1 MQRSYDMKFFV
12 LLDTSGSMEGAKI
25 GALNDAMSNILV
37 TLQGA
42 AFDGRQIELAI
53 LTFGK
58 TAQWMYESPKSVM
71 DFGWKELQANGMT
84 PLGLACEELG
94 KVLNACESEEKVGII
109 LLSDGCPTDD
119 YDSALPLLMNNVVF
133 KNSYRYALALGENA
147 DIPSLRRFVTDDN
160 VFVLSNVDSLFDRL
174 MTAINDGLSQPAS
187 TNNSVHN
194 EDSGDE
200 WD

>member
-1 MQRSYDMKFFV
+1 MKFFI

-94 KVLNACESEEKVGII
+94 KALNACESDEKVGII

-160 VFVLSNVDSLFDRL
+160 NVFALSNVDSLFDKL
-174 MTAINDGLSQPAS
+174 MTTVNDGLSQPAFTKKTS
-187 TNNSVHN
+187 YN
-194 EDSGDE
+194 EDGDGE

>member
-1 MQRSYDMKFFV
+1 MKFFI

-42 AFDGRQIELAI
+42 AFDGSAIELAV

-58 TAQWMYESPKSVM
+58 TAKWMYESPKPVM
-71 DFGWKELQANGMT
+71 DFGWKELKANGMT
-84 PLGLACEELG
+84 PLGSACLELDLALKTHTTLG
-94 KVLNACESEEKVGII
+94 DKTGII

-119 YDSALPLLMNNVVF
+119 FESGISLLKQNPVF
-133 KNSYRYALALGENA
+133 TESYRYALALGENA
-147 DIPSLRRFVTDDN
+147 DIPSLRQFVIDDN
-160 VFVLSNVDSLFDRL
+160 HVYNLNTVESLFDGL
-174 MTAINDGLSQPAS
+174 NNAIGDGLKQNVSRRSSAS
-187 TNNSVHN
+187 T
-194 EDSGDE
+194 SGDGE

>member
-1 MQRSYDMKFFV
+1 MKFFI

-94 KVLNACESEEKVGII
+94 KALNACESDEKVGII

-160 VFVLSNVDSLFDRL
+160 NVFVSSNVDSLFDKL
-174 MTAINDGLSQPAS
+174 I
-187 TNNSVHN
+187 
-194 EDSGDE
+194 
-200 WD
+200 

>member
-1 MQRSYDMKFFV
+1 MKFFI

-84 PLGLACEELG
+84 PLGLACDELG
-94 KVLNACESEEKVGII
+94 KALNACESDEKVGII

-119 YDSALPLLMNNVVF
+119 YDSALPFLMNNLVF

-147 DIPSLRRFVTDDN
+147 DIPSLRRFVTDYNN
-160 VFVLSNVDSLFDRL
+160 VFVLSNVDSLFDKL
-174 MTAINDGLSQPAS
+174 MAAVNDGLSQPSFTKNAS
-187 TNNSVHN
+187 Y
-194 EDSGDE
+194 DKDDGGE

>member
-1 MQRSYDMKFFV
+1 MKFFI

-42 AFDGRQIELAI
+42 AFDGSVIELAV

-58 TAQWMYESPKSVM
+58 TAKWMYESPKSVM
-71 DFGWKELQANGMT
+71 DFGWKELKANGMT
-84 PLGLACEELG
+84 PLGSACLELDSALKTHTTLG
-94 KVLNACESEEKVGII
+94 DKIGIV

-119 YDSALPLLMNNVVF
+119 YESAISLLKQNPVF
-133 KNSYRYALALGENA
+133 AESYRYALALGENA
-147 DIPSLRRFVTDDN
+147 DIPSLRQFVIDDN
-160 VFVLSNVDSLFDRL
+160 HVYSLSTVEALFDGL
-174 MTAINDGLSQPAS
+174 NSAISDGLNQSVSKKSSAS
-187 TNNSVHN
+187 TG
-194 EDSGDE
+194 GDGE

>member
-1 MQRSYDMKFFV
+1 
-12 LLDTSGSMEGAKI
+12 
-25 GALNDAMSNILV
+25 
-37 TLQGA
+37 
-42 AFDGRQIELAI
+42 
-53 LTFGK
+53 
-58 TAQWMYESPKSVM
+58 M

-160 VFVLSNVDSLFDRL
+160 NVFVLSNVDSLFDKL
-174 MTAINDGLSQPAS
+174 MAAVNDGLSQPAS
-187 TNNSVHN
+187 TNNLVHN
-194 EDSGDE
+194 EDSDGE